1 MLFFSAPALVVAYA
15 EKNRSLGDIDD
26 DFGRGLQNK
35 TSEQGFQYGCEFG
48 TNAVGVLKL
57 RKP

>member
-1 MLFFSAPALVVAYA
+1 MAFVVAYA
-15 EKNRSLGDIDD
+15 EKNRNLGNIDGE
-26 DFGRGLQNK
+26 FGRGLENK

>member
-1 MLFFSAPALVVAYA
+1 MALVVAYA
-15 EKNRSLGDIDD
+15 EKNRSLGDIDEE
-26 DFGRGLQNK
+26 FGRGLQNK

-48 TNAVGVLKL
+48 TNTVGVLKL